1 MSAYP
6 ASSQL
11 ATIAK
16 IRSIADHS
24 SGTVADWRP
33 IANRART
40 CVQSRNRIPRVRT
53 VARSE
58 SAQERW
64 RSLLFRL
71 SQKLRHR
78 SEVMAAGGIEAY
90 KAAYV

>member
-1 MSAYP
+1 MNEYP

-24 SGTVADWRP
+24 WGAVADWRP

-40 CVQSRNRIPRVRT
+40 CVQLKQFKPKPPGPAPKKRATAKTKKRT
-53 VARSE
+53 
-58 SAQERW
+58 
-64 RSLLFRL
+64 
-71 SQKLRHR
+71 H
-78 SEVMAAGGIEAY
+78 
-90 KAAYV
+90 